1 MDIIN
6 QDSFNLTF
14 QVISYLIK
22 KNSTGWVSF
31 GLGGNMKLLDIM
43 AVEFVNDKCN
53 LYDMWSK
60 SYNPKNDTDNTLDGT
75 YDLTNQT
82 CNISNGIYSVSF
94 SRKLDTGDK
103 FDNKMEKV
111 SIQNLS

>member
-1 MDIIN
+1 MDIVN

-31 GLGGNMKLLDIM
+31 GLGVNMKLLDIM